1 MDIFLTITLLAVLAG
16 VVVITRSLKRMD
28 RRLSCIERTVV
39 AGDASSVHDTTHPA
53 FSRAQLLR
61 ARVKF
66 ETEHRRQL
74 NLESELYESADWQGQ
89 KTNAGAISPALVG
102 RLRAVCEAVVQ
113 SECAWKEYLFMVE
126 GNLSVATG
134 RVPRADV
141 VQGFSNTLAQTRG
154 IPVKMTVA
162 PTAEKVKRV
171 DARLDNWVSRLSNVS
186 VEALHIKLPDLSEE
200 TFDFSAAE
208 SRRHSAL
215 LVG

>member
-1 MDIFLTITLLAVLAG
+1 MDVSLTIALLAIFAG
-16 VVVITRSLKRMD
+16 VVVITRSLKLMD
-28 RRLSCIERTVV
+28 RRLSGIERTVV
-39 AGDASSVHDTTHPA
+39 AGDVSSVHDTTHPA
-53 FSRAQLLR
+53 FSLGQLLR

-74 NLESELYESADWQGQ
+74 NLESELYESADWQGR
-89 KTNAGAISPALVG
+89 KTKAGSISPALVE

-141 VQGFSNTLAQTRG
+141 VQGFSDILAQTRG

-162 PTAEKVKRV
+162 PNDEKVKRV
-171 DARLDNWVSRLSNVS
+171 DAILDNWVSRLSNVS
-186 VEALHIKLPDLSEE
+186 VEALHINLPDLSEE
-200 TFDFSAAE
+200 TFDFGAAE
-208 SRRHSAL
+208 SRQHSAL
-215 LVG
+215 LDG